1 MYHRT
6 STALSWLV
14 AAAIL
19 EQRVYRR
26 QELQS
31 YMLSTV
37 VVFVVGIQHRLPFFV
52 KPQKIPGN
60 IAINWHAS
68 EILD

>member
-1 MYHRT
+1 MYQRT
-6 STALSWLV
+6 SIALSWLV
-14 AAAIL
+14 AV

-31 YMLSTV
+31 YMLLTV
-37 VVFVVGIQHRLPFFV
+37 VAFVVGIQHRLPFFV

-60 IAINWHAS
+60 ISINWHAS